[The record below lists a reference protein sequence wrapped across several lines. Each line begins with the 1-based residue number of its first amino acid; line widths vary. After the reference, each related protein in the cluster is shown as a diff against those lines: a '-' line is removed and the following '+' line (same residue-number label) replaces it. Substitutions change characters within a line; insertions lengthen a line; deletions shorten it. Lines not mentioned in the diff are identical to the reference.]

1 MNDLNLSWRVTLNG
15 RAWQLMFTP
24 PGGGAEFTGY
34 TVRLGKAEKNLFW
47 VIEPNGLPAGA
58 DEPPD
63 SEKKGCYLY
72 PRNLRNFQYW
82 HSITPAKKYC
92 ADRFGSGAY
101 HHQSELI

>member
-1 MNDLNLSWRVTLNG
+1 MNDANTSWRVTLNG

-58 DEPPD
+58 DEPTL
-63 SEKKGCYLY
+63 SEKKGALSFPCK
-72 PRNLRNFQYW
+72 RRNFLFW

-92 ADRFGSGAY
+92 ADRFERFAY